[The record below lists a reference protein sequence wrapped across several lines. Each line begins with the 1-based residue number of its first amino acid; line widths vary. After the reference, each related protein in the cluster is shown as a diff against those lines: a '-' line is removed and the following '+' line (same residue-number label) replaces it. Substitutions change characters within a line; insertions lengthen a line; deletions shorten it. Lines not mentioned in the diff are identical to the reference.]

1 MNVFG
6 RSQWV
11 LTAAVILGLGG
22 SVLARSPDAR
32 GLSLLVVPE
41 RFNIVQVS
49 FDIIDKRP
57 VALVSYRGDA
67 ASERPVLHAWT
78 GDQWWPISLEEY
90 AGGHFLV
97 QQPTR
102 IILVGDD
109 RLLPKTLVE
118 ASDWGPRVMSIDTT
132 ETDEL
137 LNAMGRLLAF
147 SRSEWR
153 WFAQRYN
160 MEIEDLT
167 PAREEDSWYDQMT
180 RARQQ
185 PPRRHVDDP
194 PLVPLVPVPDKPV
207 ADEPE
212 PIAPV
217 PVEPEPRPEAEPLRM
232 PAPQPA
238 PSSPEVPIIEATEW
252 VEDEAPSEEEPDD
265 EEGLIK

>member
-194 PLVPLVPVPDKPV
+194 PLVPVPDKPV